1 MNIETI
7 NKQLKSI
14 ELKINNAIDSE
25 YRTIVREPFANYP
38 LSFLCNDYLNKLK
51 KINAECDKKLAK
63 LNAEKQKLLE
73 QLKETE
79 DGAGELL

>member
-1 MNIETI
+1 MNIEAI

-14 ELKINNAIDSE
+14 ELKINNAIDFE
-25 YRTIVREPFANYP
+25 YRTIAREPFANYP

>member
-1 MNIETI
+1 MNIENI

-25 YRTIVREPFANYP
+25 YRAIAREPFANYP
-38 LSFLCNDYLNKLK
+38 LSFLCDDYLNKLK
-51 KINAECDKKLAK
+51 KINAECDNKLAK